1 MLPNGEVNPAIEA
14 HRKNAREQGIV
25 SRPAE
30 RVRAE
35 IDDREQQQPQ
45 WVSERRER
53 DGHAAQQN
61 QLEHFP
67 IRPRG

>member
-1 MLPNGEVNPAIEA
+1 MLMS
-14 HRKNAREQGIV
+14 RGIV
-25 SRPAE
+25 FSRPAEE

-35 IDDREQQQPQ
+35 VDDREQQQ
-45 WVSERRER
+45 WVPERRER

-67 IRPRG
+67 FKPHG

>member
-1 MLPNGEVNPAIEA
+1 MLMS
-14 HRKNAREQGIV
+14 RGIV
-25 SRPAE
+25 FSRPAEE

-35 IDDREQQQPQ
+35 VDDREQQQPQ
-45 WVSERRER
+45 WVPERRER

-67 IRPRG
+67 FKPHG